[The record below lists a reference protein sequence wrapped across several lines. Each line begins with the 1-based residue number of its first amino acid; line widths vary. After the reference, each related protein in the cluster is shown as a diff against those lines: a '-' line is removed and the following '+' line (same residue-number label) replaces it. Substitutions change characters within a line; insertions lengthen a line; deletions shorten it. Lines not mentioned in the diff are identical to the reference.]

1 MTSTLD
7 SKSRDLPIYLTIKV
21 ISNMIPVPN
30 ISIVAK
36 VCPSST
42 KSVDPQFSST
52 AKVAIIMV
60 PNSSVVENVLLRQ
73 LSCLVH

>member
-1 MTSTLD
+1 MTSTSD
-7 SKSRDLPIYLTIKV
+7 SKCRDQPISSTTKIA
-21 ISNMIPVPN
+21 IIMVPN
-30 ISIVAK
+30 TSIVVT